1 MELFENPYKDV
12 KYVEIFR
19 KSRKIKMY
27 VVVYGEQ
34 DWAGA
39 IYKNK
44 VDAYRFSDYLRSRN
58 GKI

>member
-44 VDAYRFSDYLRSRN
+44 VDA
-58 GKI
+58 